1 MSHTIFRFFRFFPPE
16 LVDNVNPKQV
26 EFRRI
31 STNFCVQLFISIV
44 GQSWFIKINAILFRF
59 IWNKKI
65 NNEKKV
71 TEKLKREVVN
81 KAYAD
86 GGLNMIDIFKFQD
99 SFLLKW
105 ADRLFDEHSQSW
117 KDGPKHFFQ
126 NIGGISALKSNQ
138 TVSKFKG
145 VELINSPF
153 WKRVLIT
160 WLNYKNLDLDKAV
173 LTLKLNPDSL
183 PFVTIFLCSSTLPVT
198 LKYVVTD
205 I

>member
-1 MSHTIFRFFRFFPPE
+1 MIF
-16 LVDNVNPKQV
+16 
-26 EFRRI
+26 
-31 STNFCVQLFISIV
+31 
-44 GQSWFIKINAILFRF
+44 
-59 IWNKKI
+59 
-65 NNEKKV
+65 
-71 TEKLKREVVN
+71 
-81 KAYAD
+81 
-86 GGLNMIDIFKFQD
+86 FKFQD

-145 VELINSPF
+145 VELIDSPF

-173 LTLKLNPDSL
+173 LTLKLNDPIFNNIL
-183 PFVTIFLCSSTLPVT
+183 VTYRNNTLFSSQCIKKNKQQKRTNKQT
-198 LKYVVTD
+198 NKQTKMSQ
-205 I
+205 